1 MRAETREETRVHQP
15 TSHPPGSASPG
26 QPSPVHSPTRVL
38 VRGAG
43 RRGGTPGRHTNIEQ
57 DQGRPGLGRDQRGRG
72 VQHAEHRPVRLPPP
86 RPAPRHALA
95 RVGSCRVLLSWR
107 NHSKLSRHCL
117 SAGPGAAQLPAHAR
131 RGRVRTRAAGRGE
144 AGQVCRPM
152 GAVQGGGGTV
162 LLPARPA
169 LAAPHLISP
178 RTDMCWSQPDSTIA
192 RCPALPT
199 LYMMSLLSAPA
210 ASVCC

>member
-86 RPAPRHALA
+86 RPAPPRATRWPVSAAAVFCSPGGTIPNCPDTASALGRA
-95 RVGSCRVLLSWR
+95 PHSCRHTRGADVSGHGRRGGERLGRCAGPWELYRVVAVLSCCRPAPPWPPLTSY
-107 NHSKLSRHCL
+107 HPALICAGPSLTQPSPAARHCL
-117 SAGPGAAQLPAHAR
+117 HY
-131 RGRVRTRAAGRGE
+131 T
-144 AGQVCRPM
+144 
-152 GAVQGGGGTV
+152 
-162 LLPARPA
+162 
-169 LAAPHLISP
+169 
-178 RTDMCWSQPDSTIA
+178 
-192 RCPALPT
+192 
-199 LYMMSLLSAPA
+199 
-210 ASVCC
+210 